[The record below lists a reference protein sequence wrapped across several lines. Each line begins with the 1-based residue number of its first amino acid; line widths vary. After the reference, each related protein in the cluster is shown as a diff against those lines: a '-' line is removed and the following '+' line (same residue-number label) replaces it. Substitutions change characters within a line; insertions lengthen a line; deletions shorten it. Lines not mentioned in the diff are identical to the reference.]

1 MPYRELQYT
10 VVAELAEPLG
20 DALIELGALSIS
32 VEDASAGG
40 YDENPL
46 YGEPGLSPEI
56 QAWDLSVVKAL
67 FSSDF
72 EFSKEQTHQALL
84 EANFA
89 LSPPIELSIDDQ
101 DWVSLTQNQFEPI
114 QIGER
119 IWIVPSWHKKP
130 SSANAICLTVDPGL
144 AFGTGSHPTT
154 RLCLE
159 WLEQF
164 SQKTSLEE
172 KTLLDYGCGSGILAI
187 AAKKLGFKEVFGTD
201 IDTQAIESSQANA
214 EQNQVAIKFQLP
226 DDIDRSIGRQQ
237 FDVVV
242 ANILANPLQVLA
254 PALIARVCE
263 GGQLLLSGILERQ
276 AQQVIQTYQ
285 DSIHLTIWKESEG
298 WVCLSGQK
306 KSPPAENIPIRSI
319 HDVSKSMVNSEISK
333 KEKNSFSF
341 RNKVLIALLIII
353 IAYPITAL
361 FWRAPILHALSPSLD
376 KASNPITL
384 EAFDVIKRL
393 DSGLCELLPCNKK
406 AVADF
411 KAWRFSL
418 ANLGM
423 DDNQKGVETQSIL
436 QIELQ
441 NRLFVAIAIPHLE
454 LTLTDA
460 DEKTIARILLSP
472 EEWLPKNWQSA
483 HPDFL
488 LTGAPAKEQFN
499 LSVPLQLPANAAG
512 YRLRV
517 AYPDQIN
524 PSP

>member
-1 MPYRELQYT
+1 M
-10 VVAELAEPLG
+10 
-20 DALIELGALSIS
+20 
-32 VEDASAGG
+32 
-40 YDENPL
+40 
-46 YGEPGLSPEI
+46 
-56 QAWDLSVVKAL
+56 L
-67 FSSDF
+67 F
-72 EFSKEQTHQALL
+72 
-84 EANFA
+84 
-89 LSPPIELSIDDQ
+89 
-101 DWVSLTQNQFEPI
+101 
-114 QIGER
+114 
-119 IWIVPSWHKKP
+119 
-130 SSANAICLTVDPGL
+130 
-144 AFGTGSHPTT
+144 
-154 RLCLE
+154 
-159 WLEQF
+159 
-164 SQKTSLEE
+164 
-172 KTLLDYGCGSGILAI
+172 
-187 AAKKLGFKEVFGTD
+187 
-201 IDTQAIESSQANA
+201 
-214 EQNQVAIKFQLP
+214 
-226 DDIDRSIGRQQ
+226 RS
-237 FDVVV
+237 
-242 ANILANPLQVLA
+242 
-254 PALIARVCE
+254 
-263 GGQLLLSGILERQ
+263 
-276 AQQVIQTYQ
+276 
-285 DSIHLTIWKESEG
+285 
-298 WVCLSGQK
+298 CLSGQK